1 MRASQPEPAMRT
13 PPPSRTPRDTD
24 ADAALA
30 RARESFRAFA
40 LARGWSV
47 ETRDGLD
54 DYFEERTFYAWLGWR
69 GATGGAR

>member
-1 MRASQPEPAMRT
+1 MCASQSEPAMKT
-13 PPPSRTPRDTD
+13 PPPSRTPRD
-24 ADAALA
+24 ADVALA

-40 LARGWSV
+40 LARRWSV
-47 ETRDGLD
+47 ESRDGLD